1 MVAVASE
8 MTSPGPS
15 KSLSTI
21 SAEVSP
27 GPSLAQLPGRP
38 KRSPVWEY
46 FHYDSAEDRSICQVE
61 NPDTESLCG
70 KSIAGKNP
78 TNLKQHLKAVHP
90 AVSKDVSGKE
100 EDAKKLK
107 LEKDR
112 KKCQASLKHYQQST
126 IKESFSRQTMYGK
139 DNKQYKAIT
148 RKLAIFVG
156 SSNVANSLVEN
167 FFFFTE

>member
-1 MVAVASE
+1 

-15 KSLSTI
+15 ESLSAI

-27 GPSLAQLPGRP
+27 GPSLAQLPRCP

-46 FHYDSAEDRSICQVE
+46 YDSAEDRSLFQVE
-61 NPDTESLCG
+61 NPDTKSLCCE
-70 KSIAGKNP
+70 SIVGKNP

-90 AVSKDVSGKE
+90 AVLKDVSGKE

-112 KKCQASLKHYQQST
+112 KKRQASVKHYQ
-126 IKESFSRQTMYGK
+126 
-139 DNKQYKAIT
+139 
-148 RKLAIFVG
+148 
-156 SSNVANSLVEN
+156 
-167 FFFFTE
+167 